1 MISNPSV
8 GLVLETSS
16 PHRFFTIVVLPALSR
31 PLAGEHEGRKRGG
44 PRHTDTRA
52 SVRSRA
58 GDDTKPP
65 ALTGGREARGRESRW
80 YRTSAP
86 EARRR
91 QGWRPWTHTMR
102 RRISF
107 SFALTFLITV
117 SNPMIARLG
126 SFAHN
131 SERGSFPAARL
142 DRVGNRGISGSGQV
156 AGAGRHGGIAWEGGG
171 EGIEINTLIEM
182 RERKVKSH

>member
-8 GLVLETSS
+8 GLVFETSS
-16 PHRFFTIVVLPALSR
+16 PHTFFTIVVLPALSR
-31 PLAGEHEGRKRGG
+31 PLAGEHEGRKRGC

-52 SVRSRA
+52 SVRSS
-58 GDDTKPP
+58 DDTKPP
-65 ALTGGREARGRESRW
+65 ELTGGREARRRESSW

-91 QGWRPWTHTMR
+91 QWVWGQGWRPWTHTMR

-131 SERGSFPAARL
+131 SERGSFPALLGL
-142 DRVGNRGISGSGQV
+142 DRVGRGISGSGQV
-156 AGAGRHGGIAWEGGG
+156 AEMVPDAMVTEHGKEEGRGSRSTPW
-171 EGIEINTLIEM
+171 
-182 RERKVKSH
+182 

>member
-1 MISNPSV
+1 
-8 GLVLETSS
+8 
-16 PHRFFTIVVLPALSR
+16 
-31 PLAGEHEGRKRGG
+31 
-44 PRHTDTRA
+44 
-52 SVRSRA
+52 
-58 GDDTKPP
+58 
-65 ALTGGREARGRESRW
+65 
-80 YRTSAP
+80 
-86 EARRR
+86 
-91 QGWRPWTHTMR
+91 MR

-131 SERGSFPAARL
+131 SERGSFPAETT
-142 DRVGNRGISGSGQV
+142 GISGSGQV
-156 AGAGRHGGIAWEGGG
+156 AEMVPDAMVAAAWEGGG

>member
-1 MISNPSV
+1 
-8 GLVLETSS
+8 
-16 PHRFFTIVVLPALSR
+16 
-31 PLAGEHEGRKRGG
+31 
-44 PRHTDTRA
+44 
-52 SVRSRA
+52 
-58 GDDTKPP
+58 
-65 ALTGGREARGRESRW
+65 
-80 YRTSAP
+80 
-86 EARRR
+86 
-91 QGWRPWTHTMR
+91 MR